1 MKIEDRYL
9 SDEEL
14 EKLIFQI
21 EQNEMVSAPSGFM
34 DEVLEKIGETKEEK
48 IIPISSGRNKKIEFQ
63 KYCIRVITSVAAA
76 IALVFLT
83 PEVEMVRTVNVPTR
97 QEVVGEIITRE
108 EALDNTGHFEKLW
121 NQISYELGGLLN
133 ETTKKE

>member
-14 EKLIFQI
+14 DALIFQI

-34 DEVLEKIGETKEEK
+34 DEVLEKIGEAKEEK
-48 IIPISSGRNKKIEFQ
+48 IIPISSVRNKKLEFQ
-63 KYCIRVITSVAAA
+63 RYCIRVITSVAAA
-76 IALVFLT
+76 IALVFFV
-83 PEVEMVRTVNVPTR
+83 PEVEPVSVIDVPTK
-97 QEVVGEIITRE
+97 QEVIGESFTRE
-108 EALDNTGHFEKLW
+108 EALDNTGHLEKLW

-133 ETTKKE
+133 ETEKKE

>member
-1 MKIEDRYL
+1 MKTEDRYL

-21 EQNEMVSAPSGFM
+21 EQDEIVLAPSGFM
-34 DEVLEKIGETKEEK
+34 DEVLEKVGETKEEK
-48 IIPISSGRNKKIEFQ
+48 IIPISSERNKKAEFQ

-76 IALVFLT
+76 IAWVFLM
-83 PEVEMVRTVNVPTR
+83 PEIETVRIANVPAR
-97 QEVVGEIITRE
+97 QELVGEIITRE
-108 EALDNTGHFEKLW
+108 EALDNTGYFEKLW
-121 NQISYELGGLLN
+121 NEISYELGGLLN